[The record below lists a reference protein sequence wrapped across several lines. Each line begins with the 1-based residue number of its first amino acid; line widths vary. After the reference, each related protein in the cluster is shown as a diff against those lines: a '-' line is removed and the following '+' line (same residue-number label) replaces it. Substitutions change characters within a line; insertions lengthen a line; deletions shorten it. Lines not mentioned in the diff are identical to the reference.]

1 MLAEIF
7 FYGIIIYLVY
17 KLVFDLIMPVS
28 SATKQM
34 KQQFRDVHTHMQE
47 QANPPR
53 QQEEAPKKAGPKSG
67 KVVGDYIDFEEVKE

>member
-28 SATKQM
+28 SAAKQM
-34 KQQFRDVHTHMQE
+34 KQQFRDAHTHMQG
-47 QANPPR
+47 QQNPSR
-53 QQEEAPKKAGPKSG
+53 QQDEPKKRGEPKSE
-67 KVVGDYIDFEEVKE
+67 KVTGDYIDFEEVK

>member
-28 SATKQM
+28 SAARHM

-47 QANPPR
+47 QPNPPR
-53 QQEEAPKKAGPKSG
+53 QQEEPQKKAGPKSG
-67 KVVGDYIDFEEVKE
+67 NVVGDYIDFEEVKK